1 MIRNLDRLRSGAEVL
16 AFMAGNLVFGPGSF
30 EGLPWRPLE
39 WQERF
44 IRSLYDPRRPDG
56 TRVVDRALL
65 LTPKGAGKTELAG
78 ALAVVEMLLRESAEV
93 VVAAAT
99 WHQVGLLKASA
110 DGCCSH
116 PNSAL
121 APLVEVTES
130 EIRLRG
136 TTSRCLR
143 VASDA
148 GSNDGLRP
156 TALVRDEVHEW
167 NTPSRERNHLVL
179 SNGLAKRRGLQ
190 LDISTVG
197 ADRETLLGRY
207 DAYCRRVEAGEVDD
221 EGLVYACY
229 SAEELEVDLDTDEGL
244 RAALLAANPSATG
257 PGAFVDVVE
266 VMRRFRSVPR
276 PEGKR
281 YFLNMWGDGGS
292 GQWLPEHAWSALQLD
307 AVIPA
312 GSPVYLG
319 FDGSTTSDST
329 ALVAVAELDDGPH
342 VFLLGCWERPEDA
355 GEVWLVP
362 RAEVMDCVE
371 AAFARYDVRLFLA
384 DPWGWWEEARE
395 WSAEHGEERV
405 VLFKTNHQARFAEAC
420 NGLYGAVVNRE
431 LRHDGSEVLAR
442 HLRNAIPRDH
452 GYKQTTIGKIH
463 AASPK
468 RIDAA
473 VALILAWFARSTW
486 VPPVLP
492 PVYRA
497 AGF

>member
-1 MIRNLDRLRSGAEVL
+1 MRNLDRLRSGDEVL
-16 AFMAGNLVFGPGSF
+16 EFMSANLVFGPGSY
-30 EGLPWRPLE
+30 EGMPWRPLE
-39 WQERF
+39 WQADF
-44 IRSLYDPRRPDG
+44 IRGLYDPRRADG
-56 TRVVDRALL
+56 SRIIDRALL

-78 ALAVVEMLLRESAEV
+78 AIAVVELLLRESAEV
-93 VVAAAT
+93 VIAAAT

-121 APLVEVTES
+121 ASLVEVTEP

-136 TTSRCLR
+136 TTSRIVR

-207 DAYCRRVEAGEVDD
+207 DAYCRRVAKGEILDERLLYASWSA
-221 EGLVYACY
+221 EGLH
-229 SAEELEVDLDTDEGL
+229 VDLDTDEGL
-244 RAALLAANPSATG
+244 RSAILAANPSATG
-257 PGAFVDVVE
+257 PDAFVDVEE
-266 VMRRFRSVPR
+266 VARRFRSVPR

-281 YFLNMWGDGGS
+281 YFLNIWGDGGS
-292 GQWLPEHAWSALQLD
+292 GQWLPEGAWAALEAHREVHA
-307 AVIPA
+307 
-312 GSPVYLG
+312 GTPVYLG

-329 ALVAVAELDDGPH
+329 ALVAVAELDEGPH
-342 VFLLGCWERPEDA
+342 AFLLGVWERPEDA
-355 GEVWLVP
+355 GEWLVP
-362 RAEVMDCVE
+362 RAEVMACVE
-371 AAFARYDVRLFLA
+371 AAFQTYDVRMFHP

-395 WSAEHGEERV
+395 WSATYGEDRV
-405 VLFKTNHQARFAEAC
+405 VLFKTNHVARFAEAC
-420 NGLYGAVVNRE
+420 SGCYAALLNRE
-431 LRHDGSEVLAR
+431 LTHDGSEVLAR
-442 HLRNAIPRDH
+442 HLRNAVPREH

-473 VALILAWFARSTW
+473 VALVLAWFARSTW
-486 VPPVLP
+486 VPPAP
-492 PVYRA
+492 APVYRT